1 MKKFDSLRLIVI
13 FLLLINSTGNGKE
26 FETDNIEHY
35 LNLSLDEL
43 LQVKVSVASSR
54 PSTVFNSVSVVS
66 TIDRSMIDN
75 FGFKSIEDALTIVSG
90 FGVQRSYLKQSMP
103 TSRGVLQDHYA
114 NKILYMIDGVSSW
127 QALGGD
133 PIIGQVDINDVERI
147 EVLKG
152 PASVLYGTNAYVGAI
167 NVVMKKNSSTRFS
180 VGTGSDQMKSIG
192 ASVRGEL
199 EQGRYALSVNYR
211 NKAEFPYT
219 FTDGNNETGTVNE
232 YQENTN
238 IHADIVYKNH
248 QITVHHYD
256 GKESYY
262 GGTISFEQGA
272 GTPHTVDGFF
282 VNYRYQQS
290 FEDWGE
296 FQFNALLDDQSNEFE
311 VRVYNFPE
319 PAPQRPLVKLFWEGR
334 KSTLSL
340 KHLYDI
346 DNYWTIE
353 SGIDYEKRDSKNSR
367 FERPDGSLFD
377 VNVVDKKLDES
388 SFFSQLYYASKD
400 HNWVVGGRLVD
411 NQLFGRNFSGRT
423 SYVYMINPSSSIK
436 IIAGQSFR
444 SASLLELYSGINCC
458 IVGEQDLMP
467 EKSDS
472 IELSYLNAWN
482 NWFFQGTMYWAKYKN
497 KILRRSVIPSDT
509 EDHPN
514 VFSSATRYANGKSF
528 NAKGIEIEFK
538 YTDKQWQSFL
548 NLTYVNGSDDDAIV
562 DTYQDGSSQLS
573 SNFKYVPSLNVS
585 TGLSHHWQ
593 KWSLAINTTYKGS
606 SGSID
611 NGVDSSIVGDLTL
624 NYYQF
629 LANVN
634 VHHQLVIR
642 NFTDEEVTVPEYA
655 RRVDKKLD
663 ELPLR
668 FGRSIG
674 YEVTWQW

>member
-1 MKKFDSLRLIVI
+1 MKKFNT
-13 FLLLINSTGNGKE
+13 LLLIIFFLSLTSNFINAKS
-26 FETDNIEHY
+26 IEADKIQHY
-35 LNLSLDEL
+35 VNLSLEDLME
-43 LQVKVSVASSR
+43 VKVSVASSR

-66 TIDRSMIDN
+66 TINRSMIDN

-90 FGVQRSYLKQSMP
+90 FDVQRSYLKQSMP
-103 TSRGVLQDHYA
+103 VSRGVLQDHYA
-114 NKILYMIDGVSSW
+114 NKILFMIDGASSW

-167 NVVMKKNSSTRFS
+167 NVVMKKDSGIRFS
-180 VGTGSDQMKSIG
+180 IGAGSDQMKSIG
-192 ASVRGEL
+192 ASTRGEL
-199 EQGRYALSVNYR
+199 DRGRFAISVNYR

-219 FTDGNNETGTVNE
+219 FTDANNETGIVDE
-232 YQENTN
+232 YQENIN
-238 IHADIVYKNH
+238 IHADIVYREH
-248 QITVHHYD
+248 QVTVHHYD
-256 GKESYY
+256 GEESYY

-282 VNYRYQQS
+282 INYKYQQYS
-290 FEDWGE
+290 KDWGE
-296 FQFNALLDDQSNEFE
+296 FQFNALIDDQSNEFE

-340 KHLYDI
+340 KHLYDV

-377 VNVVDKKLDES
+377 VNVVDKRVEES

-423 SYVYMINPSSSIK
+423 SYVYMLNPSSSIK

-458 IVGEQDLMP
+458 IIGEQDLMP

-482 NWFFQGTMYWAKYKN
+482 DWFFQGTIYWAEYKN
-497 KILRRSVIPSDT
+497 KILRRSVIPSDV
-509 EDHPN
+509 EDHAN
-514 VFSSATRYANGKSF
+514 VFSSATRYDNGKSF
-528 NAKGIEIEFK
+528 NAKGIEMEFK
-538 YTDKQWQSFL
+538 YTTEAWQAFF
-548 NLTYVNGSDDDAIV
+548 NLTHVNGSEDDAIV
-562 DTYQDGSSQLS
+562 DSYQDGSSQQS
-573 SNFKYVPSLNVS
+573 NNFKYVPNLNFS

-593 KWSLAINTTYKGS
+593 NFSMAINATYRGD

-642 NFTDEEVTVPEYA
+642 NLTDEDVTVPEYA

-663 ELPLR
+663 KLPLR